1 MFRKVS
7 ELLINVFSTESLIT
21 HELLRYVIR
30 LSRVKGHILSE
41 VIYVLEAW
49 HDMIIY
55 LGVFDVTNLLSCYI
69 YDMKLTPEVLQ
80 PFRLNCCCRR
90 LEKFNCHISF
100 VALTLLIWIIMRLIK
115 ISTILRGSVPEQ
127 VQAYD

>member
-7 ELLINVFSTESLIT
+7 ELINVFSTESLIT

-41 VIYVLEAW
+41 VIYFLEAW
-49 HDMIIY
+49 HNMIIY

-69 YDMKLTPEVLQ
+69 YD
-80 PFRLNCCCRR
+80 
-90 LEKFNCHISF
+90 I
-100 VALTLLIWIIMRLIK
+100 
-115 ISTILRGSVPEQ
+115 
-127 VQAYD
+127 